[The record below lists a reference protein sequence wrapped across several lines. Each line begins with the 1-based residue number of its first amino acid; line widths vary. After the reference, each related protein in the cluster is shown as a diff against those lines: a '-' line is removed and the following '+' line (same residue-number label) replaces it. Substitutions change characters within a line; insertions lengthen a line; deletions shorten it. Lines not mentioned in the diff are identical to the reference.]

1 MKPTYKR
8 PLSNDELKK
17 LKAVQLD
24 ILLKIDAVC
33 RELGVEY
40 VLDGGTLLGAAR
52 HGGFIPWDDDIDI
65 GMMRNDYEIF
75 LSRAPLLLGDQY
87 LLQTPQTDPRV
98 QVSFAKVRKRGTQLI
113 ERSNE
118 AMAFDRGIW
127 VDIFPY
133 DIVDASPRSLSRQKR
148 HWKVKHKLYDWRS
161 FSTVDNSRGG
171 IAKVAKKVINGFLSI
186 IPLEVYRAALDNI
199 AIPPKNDGSPQAITC
214 FHYFTVFFCLPVEDA
229 YPLTALPFEG
239 HEMPVFANWESYLTK
254 VYGNWRQLPP
264 ENKRKSHDIVAI
276 DFGEDDK

>member
-1 MKPTYKR
+1 MHRR

-24 ILLKIDAVC
+24 ILLEIDAIC
-33 RELGVEY
+33 RELGVKF

-65 GMMRNDYEIF
+65 GMMRNDYEVF

-113 ERSNE
+113 ERSNDV
-118 AMAFDRGIW
+118 MAFDRGIW

-133 DIVDASPRSLSRQKR
+133 DVIDASPRSLSRQKR
-148 HWKVKHKLYDWRS
+148 RWKVKHKLYGWRS
-161 FSTVDNSRGG
+161 FSTVDSSRGS
-171 IAKVAKKVINGFLSI
+171 IARVAKKVINGLLSV

-199 AIPPKNDGSPQAITC
+199 AIPPKNDGGPRAITC
-214 FHYFTVFFCLPVEDA
+214 FHYFTVFFSLPVEDA
-229 YPLTALPFEG
+229 YPLTTLSFEG